1 MVSIVCYTRK
11 ERIDG
16 MKIERELIRG
26 AGPIAVMRLLY
37 GGEKYGYELIQSL
50 LLSSNGL
57 LDLGQSSL
65 YPMLYNMEAKGWV
78 RSRQDETGSRPR
90 RYYSLTDKGKR
101 KLEREL
107 EQWRVL
113 VQAMQAIESSLD
125 DELSP
130 KGGVA

>member
-1 MVSIVCYTRK
+1 
-11 ERIDG
+11 

-78 RSRQDETGSRPR
+78 ISRQDETGSRPR
-90 RYYSLTDKGKR
+90 RYYSLTEKGKK